1 MSWKAQYEQNGTW
14 HDMNFNSINVL
25 EQPNGQINASG
36 TDEVGQFTFQGH
48 FNNAD
53 SGCKIVKQYLGQHAI
68 YYEGVLN
75 KFAGEINGHWGF
87 NPGSNDGG
95 FRMKKF

>member
-1 MSWKAQYEQNGTW
+1 M
-14 HDMNFNSINVL
+14 L
-25 EQPNGQINASG
+25 EQPNGQINATG
-36 TDEVGQFTFQGH
+36 TDEVGQFTFRGQ

-53 SGCKIVKQYLGQHAI
+53 SGLKIVKQYLGQHTI

-75 KFAGEINGHWGF
+75 RAAGEIQGHWGF
-87 NPGSNDGG
+87 NPGSKDGG